1 MKVPLIDAVYHRC
14 RRHPSTNTQSHIG
27 ATFFRVR
34 ACLRVQYV
42 SEHLFGRNCRLTRV
56 LVIFSTVCAQYAP
69 MVNKGDAIGWDEWRE
84 LPYEQQMGFRI
95 PISLMLDL
103 PRLRQRH
110 AIITASDYLR
120 LHGQDPESESS
131 SGFWSRESYISHPNV
146 FEPNK
151 TLPTQFVIENDW
163 YDPQGII
170 RVDYI
175 PRAMKNRGNWELHP
189 GPGTPGEQYLPP
201 EEPTEISKR
210 LTSALPEDQFV
221 MTWESA
227 KSILRAAG
235 PFEVDLDNDRVVESV
250 LNDNGWEVLYTFE
263 AM

>member
-1 MKVPLIDAVYHRC
+1 
-14 RRHPSTNTQSHIG
+14 
-27 ATFFRVR
+27 
-34 ACLRVQYV
+34 
-42 SEHLFGRNCRLTRV
+42 
-56 LVIFSTVCAQYAP
+56 

-110 AIITASDYLR
+110 AVITASDYLR

-151 TLPTQFVIENDW
+151 TLTQFVIENGW
-163 YDPQGII
+163 YAPQGVI

-175 PRAMKNRGNWELHP
+175 PQAMKDRGKWEPHP
-189 GPGTPGEQYLPP
+189 ESEIPGERYVPLG
-201 EEPTEISKR
+201 EPTEISNR

-221 MTWESA
+221 MSWDTA
-227 KSILRAAG
+227 KSTLRAAELA
-235 PFEVDLDNDRVVESV
+235 FEVDLDNDQVAERV
-250 LNDNGWEVLYTFE
+250 LNDNGWEVLHTFQGV
-263 AM
+263 